1 VAEAYRVTLRT
12 VGNGP
17 TALGQGGP
25 FTLTVDRPAA
35 AGGGGLGFN
44 GGQLLYMSI
53 AACWSNDLYREAATM
68 GIDLDGVEITVDGD
82 FPNRGSGSTPITV
95 DVIVRSQAPEAKIRE
110 LIAEV
115 ERVAEI
121 PRAIREG
128 PSIEVR
134 ATVEVVTVAAR

>member
-1 VAEAYRVTLRT
+1 VSETYRVRLRT
-12 VGNGP
+12 VGHGP
-17 TALGQGGP
+17 TALGQAGP
-25 FTLTVDRPAA
+25 FTLTVDRPTA

-44 GGQLLYMSI
+44 GGQLLYMAI

-82 FPNRGSGSTPITV
+82 FPARGSGSTPITV
-95 DVIVRSQAPEAKIRE
+95 DVVVRSAAPEPRVRE

-121 PRAIREG
+121 PRAIREATA
-128 PSIEVR
+128 IEVT
-134 ATVEVVTVAAR
+134 ASVGQPA